1 MILDDVL
8 MHLYNA
14 RKILIAM
21 GTLAR
26 ASVALFVFLFHV
38 GAQVGGLSKPKRIE
52 TPPIQ
57 LLNIG

>member
-26 ASVALFVFLFHV
+26 ASVALFVFLLHV
-38 GAQVGGLSKPKRIE
+38 GAQVGGLSKPTGSKERKF
-52 TPPIQ
+52 
-57 LLNIG
+57 N